1 MGCIKAVKD
10 PLETQ
15 ERRWEFSPMPQQE
28 RASSRIE
35 GRISWFFSSCT
46 RKLGVPLELL
56 LGLQGPALVA
66 SGRSSLQASCEGP
79 LGIPLQSVPGPK
91 SLSGGEPGTCG
102 SFPVL
107 TWILAFH
114 WSFHRGVRPHV
125 DKRHTRPLASRAMA
139 AVSGF
144 PVR

>member
-10 PLETQ
+10 PLEAQ
-15 ERRWEFSPMPQQE
+15 ERRWDFSPTPQWE
-28 RASSRIE
+28 RASSHIE

-79 LGIPLQSVPGPK
+79 LGIPLQSVPGPR
-91 SLSGGEPGTCG
+91 SSSGAEAT
-102 SFPVL
+102 
-107 TWILAFH
+107 T
-114 WSFHRGVRPHV
+114 
-125 DKRHTRPLASRAMA
+125 
-139 AVSGF
+139 SGF
-144 PVR
+144 LSSDDMDLGVPIELTK

>member
-1 MGCIKAVKD
+1 MLQPK
-10 PLETQ
+10 
-15 ERRWEFSPMPQQE
+15 
-28 RASSRIE
+28 RASSRVE
-35 GRISWFFSSCT
+35 GKIAEFFSSCG
-46 RKLGVPLELL
+46 RKLRVFLELL
-56 LGLQGPALVA
+56 QGLQEPTRVA
-66 SGRSSLQASCEGP
+66 SGKSSLHVSCKGP